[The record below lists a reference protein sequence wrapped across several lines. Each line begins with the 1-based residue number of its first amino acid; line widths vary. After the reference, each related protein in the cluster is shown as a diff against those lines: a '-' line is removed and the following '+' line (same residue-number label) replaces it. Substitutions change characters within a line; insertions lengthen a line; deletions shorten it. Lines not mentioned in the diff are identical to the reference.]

1 MVTRGFLEEI
11 YKGCKDGYIT
21 LNTIPEKETFWFK
34 VNELDKAEKKAAELG
49 KKTNT
54 FFGVNLRK
62 KQLGLGLRGSDHDI
76 HSVNVLYADIDVKG
90 AAHAETALP
99 ETREIALQFM
109 GSLPVKPSIIV
120 WSGNGMHVYWLLNE
134 PFIIN
139 SKQEMEQIKGIVS
152 SWGRHINERAK
163 ILGWRIDSVYDIARI
178 LRIPGTLN
186 HKLKDKS
193 ECKVMESNGTRYS
206 IDTFK
211 KYSSV
216 SKPVEERA
224 VVKRNTEAL
233 AERITEKCSFIRH
246 CRDNAKTLPEPYWH
260 AMISNLA
267 LTKGGAEVVHEYSR
281 DYPKY
286 DKTETEKRIRRA
298 LKEDKPHT
306 CSYIQEALGFTC
318 NPKCTVKAP
327 IVHGS
332 QSMEE
337 LVKELVAKE
346 NVDIDEVFSEQTIKA
361 MAYAKKSLPAEY
373 TRYKQKL
380 KNKVSIRDFEN
391 ALKSCNKDNGFSIE
405 PDADKPIKLDG
416 IELKGAVL
424 PHGWDVTMKNGVRK
438 YATTSEGTV
447 VSTIC
452 PSPIVISRKFENI
465 DDFSTKVELAYFNN
479 RKWKRLITSPS
490 QVFNKNSIMKFADNG
505 IPVSSDSSGDLVK
518 YLWDYDLKNISG
530 MEITKSISRIG
541 WFDNCN
547 QFYPFVT
554 KDEVIYDST
563 SKEGTDVMAAI
574 HKEGSYELWKEN
586 VLKARENPI
595 ARFLIS
601 ASFASPLLE
610 PLKHRIFFVHIWH
623 DSKSGKTAAV
633 KLGLSVWGDPKVLLA
648 SFNATSVGLER
659 MAAALNNLP
668 FAIDELQV
676 LNERRISAETI
687 IYGLSMGFGRLR
699 GAKEGGLQDKTEW
712 NDIVITT
719 GEQPISKEN
728 SNDGVLS
735 RVFELYSKPVDNE
748 DFAHELHIISENNFG
763 HGGEEYL
770 RYILGNN
777 VKGKKQLK
785 EMYDKLRDEISE
797 YYNNKEKSKA
807 NSQLDNVAVVCLG
820 DYLSSVSVFGLSCE
834 EAWKQ
839 AISLGYSALTNN
851 RQLEKVD
858 TIERAWE
865 FVEGWLV
872 SNTAKFTNDTQI
884 TYGLCNG
891 STYYIIPAFLRAALE
906 EQGFDY
912 SKVTRGFKD
921 RGYITTRRDAKGNTR
936 MQYQKRINGKSC
948 KVIEIQLDP
957 SEDNAAPL
965 IGKS

>member
-1 MVTRGFLEEI
+1 M
-11 YKGCKDGYIT
+11 
-21 LNTIPEKETFWFK
+21 KET
-34 VNELDKAEKKAAELG
+34 
-49 KKTNT
+49 
-54 FFGVNLRK
+54 
-62 KQLGLGLRGSDHDI
+62 
-76 HSVNVLYADIDVKG
+76 
-90 AAHAETALP
+90 
-99 ETREIALQFM
+99 
-109 GSLPVKPSIIV
+109 
-120 WSGNGMHVYWLLNE
+120 
-134 PFIIN
+134 
-139 SKQEMEQIKGIVS
+139 
-152 SWGRHINERAK
+152 K
-163 ILGWRIDSVYDIARI
+163 ILGWRIDSVYDIARM

-186 HKLKDKS
+186 HKLKDKT

-211 KYSSV
+211 NYSSG
-216 SKPVEERA
+216 SKPVEERS
-224 VVKRNTEAL
+224 VVKRNSEAL

-260 AMISNLA
+260 AMISNMA
-267 LTKGGAEVVHEYSR
+267 LTKGGAGVVHEYSK

-337 LVKELVAKE
+337 LVKELVVKE
-346 NVDIDEVFSEQTIKA
+346 SVDIDEVFSEQNIKA
-361 MAYAKKSLPAEY
+361 MAYAKKSLPVEY
-373 TRYKQKL
+373 TKYKQKL

-391 ALKSCNKDNGFSIE
+391 ALKSCNKDTGFTIE

-563 SKEGTDVMAAI
+563 SKEGTDVMAAV

-735 RVFELYSKPVDNE
+735 RVLELYSKPVDNE

-770 RYILGNN
+770 RYILGNI
-777 VKGKKQLK
+777 VKGKKHLK
-785 EMYDKLRDEISE
+785 EMFDKLRDEISE

-820 DYLSSVSVFGLSCE
+820 DYLSSISVFGIPSE

-839 AISLGYSALTNN
+839 AISLGLCCPNKLTGNL
-851 RQLEKVD
+851 RKVD

-884 TYGLCNG
+884 TYGICSG
-891 STYYIIPAFLRAALE
+891 SYVLHNSGIPKGCF
-906 EQGFDY
+906 
-912 SKVTRGFKD
+912 RGAGIRLQQSD
-921 RGYITTRRDAKGNTR
+921 
-936 MQYQKRINGKSC
+936 
-948 KVIEIQLDP
+948 
-957 SEDNAAPL
+957 
-965 IGKS
+965 

>member
-1 MVTRGFLEEI
+1 
-11 YKGCKDGYIT
+11 
-21 LNTIPEKETFWFK
+21 
-34 VNELDKAEKKAAELG
+34 
-49 KKTNT
+49 
-54 FFGVNLRK
+54 
-62 KQLGLGLRGSDHDI
+62 
-76 HSVNVLYADIDVKG
+76 
-90 AAHAETALP
+90 
-99 ETREIALQFM
+99 
-109 GSLPVKPSIIV
+109 
-120 WSGNGMHVYWLLNE
+120 
-134 PFIIN
+134 
-139 SKQEMEQIKGIVS
+139 
-152 SWGRHINERAK
+152 
-163 ILGWRIDSVYDIARI
+163 
-178 LRIPGTLN
+178 
-186 HKLKDKS
+186 
-193 ECKVMESNGTRYS
+193 
-206 IDTFK
+206 
-211 KYSSV
+211 
-216 SKPVEERA
+216 
-224 VVKRNTEAL
+224 
-233 AERITEKCSFIRH
+233 
-246 CRDNAKTLPEPYWH
+246 
-260 AMISNLA
+260 
-267 LTKGGAEVVHEYSR
+267 
-281 DYPKY
+281 
-286 DKTETEKRIRRA
+286 
-298 LKEDKPHT
+298 
-306 CSYIQEALGFTC
+306 
-318 NPKCTVKAP
+318 
-327 IVHGS
+327 
-332 QSMEE
+332 
-337 LVKELVAKE
+337 
-346 NVDIDEVFSEQTIKA
+346 
-361 MAYAKKSLPAEY
+361 
-373 TRYKQKL
+373 
-380 KNKVSIRDFEN
+380 
-391 ALKSCNKDNGFSIE
+391 
-405 PDADKPIKLDG
+405 
-416 IELKGAVL
+416 
-424 PHGWDVTMKNGVRK
+424 MKNGVRK

-447 VSTIC
+447 VSIIC

-518 YLWDYDLKNISG
+518 YLWDYDLKNIGG

-563 SKEGTDVMAAI
+563 SKEGTDVMEAV

-735 RVFELYSKPVDNE
+735 RVLELYSKPVDNE

-777 VKGKKQLK
+777 VKGKKHLK
-785 EMYDKLRDEISE
+785 EMFDKLRDEISE

-820 DYLSSVSVFGLSCE
+820 DYLSSISVFGIPSE

-839 AISLGYSALTNN
+839 AISLGYAALTNN

-957 SEDNAAPL
+957 SEENAAPL